1 MPTLTITRTFE
12 PITKTI
18 DDCRDCPYFTI
29 EYDIG
34 FKLSRCMHP
43 KYDNMGMA
51 YETALDCR
59 PTKTEGTP
67 PYIAPLCPELP
78 K

>member
-18 DDCRDCPYFTI
+18 DDCRDCPYFGEERDMGSTLAI
-29 EYDIG
+29 
-34 FKLSRCMHP
+34 CNHP
-43 KYDNMGMA
+43 KYDRGTIA
-51 YETALDCR
+51 YNNVLDCTTFKR
-59 PTKTEGTP
+59 NDD
-67 PYIAPLCPELP
+67 PYISPLCPELP